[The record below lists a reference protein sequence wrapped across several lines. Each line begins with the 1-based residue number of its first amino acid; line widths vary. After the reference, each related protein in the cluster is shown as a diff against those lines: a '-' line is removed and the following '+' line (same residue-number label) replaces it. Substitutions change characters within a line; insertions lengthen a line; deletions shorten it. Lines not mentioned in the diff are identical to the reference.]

1 MSVASNRGA
10 GSGGQGDWAAR
21 LEVVGELASL
31 INTTFDLEEIFHA
44 AILRLRRVLKFRRAS
59 VVLVSEDRSSY
70 YLHTLYDGAR
80 GGFVEL
86 DSTFPLEQ
94 GLTGK
99 AIATGEALLVEA
111 FGGTEGI
118 RTRGEESVSVMIVPL
133 QIGDV
138 VIGTLN
144 LGAPKSVKYRGDD
157 LELAVLLG
165 RQISTSLYYSK
176 LLATIEEQRGAL
188 AAKHAHVESE
198 RARLEALINASD
210 AAILLVSDDRV
221 AYAND
226 GMAQLLGLP
235 KEVVVGAPLS
245 EVNRILAR
253 SFTEP
258 GALAV
263 QMAALEK
270 GGTPLR
276 DRVELVFPRKLICN
290 RTVATVK
297 SGVGEVIGQLILFRD
312 VTKEAEAEAAKS
324 DFVSLVSHELRTP
337 LTSIKTSLNLLL
349 RGAAGALSEGAR
361 DLLEIGLRNLE
372 RLIRLVDDLLD
383 LSRIESGQVVAKLT
397 ATPLQETLQRAVDA
411 VAGFAHEREVQI
423 DVQIDIEGAH
433 EDVEVLADSD
443 RLQQVIVNLLSNA
456 VKFSPEHTRVG
467 LRWKRCGDE
476 VVVEISDQGPG
487 IPQDQLEV
495 IFDKF
500 HQLERTST
508 RKYGGAG
515 LGLAISRTIIEQ
527 FGGKLWAE
535 STPREGST
543 FFVRLRVALQAP
555 GRRLH
560 KPPLEM
566 RTARALLVES
576 DPDRRRLWSAEFEA
590 VGWSVEVAGEGTE
603 ALANLGR
610 DTPDLLVVGGELA
623 DMHGLEFLQR
633 LRSSP
638 STVDI
643 PAVLAGQT
651 VEAEQAV
658 AYGADGFCS
667 GDGEAL
673 VLKASEMLQ
682 AGRRLVVL
690 LVEDDPAVRAGVA
703 RGLRRSGYAC
713 LEAASG
719 EVALEMATQRAPD
732 LIMTDV
738 QVPGTDGLELLRRF
752 RADARLARVPALVVT
767 GHVTPGIAQEVRS
780 LGARFLPKPFA
791 IAEILQEI
799 DRALGRVAP
808 QA

>member
-1 MSVASNRGA
+1 MSVAASRGEP
-10 GSGGQGDWAAR
+10 GRGGQGDWGAR

-44 AILRLRRVLKFRRAS
+44 AILKLRRVLKFRRAS

-80 GGFVEL
+80 GGFLEL
-86 DSTFPLEQ
+86 DSAFPLEQ

-144 LGAPKSVKYRGDD
+144 LGAPESVRYGDDD

-198 RARLEALINASD
+198 RARLEALVNASD
-210 AAILLVSDDRV
+210 AAILLVNDGHV

-226 GMAQLLGLP
+226 GMGQLLGLP
-235 KEVVVGAPLS
+235 QEVLVGAPLS
-245 EVNRILAR
+245 EINRILAR
-253 SFTEP
+253 SFTES

-270 GGTPLR
+270 GGAPLR

-324 DFVSLVSHELRTP
+324 EFVSLVSHELRTP

-383 LSRIESGQVVAKLT
+383 LSRIESGQVVARLT
-397 ATPLQETLQRAVDA
+397 STPLQETLQRALDA
-411 VAGFAHEREVQI
+411 VTGFAHEREVRI
-423 DVQIDIEGAH
+423 DVGGAH
-433 EDVEVLADSD
+433 EEVHVLADSD
-443 RLQQVIVNLLSNA
+443 RLQQVVVNLLSNA
-456 VKFSPEHTRVG
+456 VKFSPENTRVG
-467 LRWKRCGDE
+467 LRWRRRGSGI
-476 VVVEISDQGPG
+476 VVEISDEGPG
-487 IPQDQLEV
+487 IPRDQLEV

-535 STPREGST
+535 STPGQGST
-543 FFVRLRVALQAP
+543 FYVRLQLAP
-555 GRRLH
+555 Q
-560 KPPLEM
+560 
-566 RTARALLVES
+566 TARDPRRELPNERRAARVLLVES
-576 DPDRRRLWSAEFEA
+576 DPDRRHLWSAEFEA
-590 VGWSVEVAGEGTE
+590 SGWSVAVASEGSD
-603 ALANLGR
+603 ALANLDEHR
-610 DTPDLLVVGGELA
+610 PHVLIVGGELA

-643 PAVLAGQT
+643 PAVLAGPT
-651 VEAEQAV
+651 VEADQAV
-658 AYGADGFCS
+658 AYGADGFCT

-673 VLKASEMLQ
+673 VLKASEMLGG
-682 AGRRLVVL
+682 GRRRVVL

-719 EVALEMATQRAPD
+719 EVALEMAGRRAPD
-732 LIMTDV
+732 LIMTDI
-738 QVPGTDGLELLRRF
+738 QIPGTDGLELLRRF
-752 RADARLARVPALVVT
+752 RADARLARVPAIVVT
-767 GHVTPGIAQEVRS
+767 GHMTPGIANEARS

-791 IAEILQEI
+791 ITEILREI
-799 DRALGRVAP
+799 DRALDGRLVP
-808 QA
+808 ST